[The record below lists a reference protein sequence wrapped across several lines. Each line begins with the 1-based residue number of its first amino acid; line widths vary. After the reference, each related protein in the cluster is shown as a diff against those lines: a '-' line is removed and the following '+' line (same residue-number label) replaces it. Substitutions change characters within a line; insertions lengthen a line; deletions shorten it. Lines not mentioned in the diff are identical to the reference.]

1 MSEYVKVSAVQS
13 RLKLLEDRNLYMYGV
28 AGCGKTA
35 AVEYF
40 LRRKKHLTI
49 HCHPEMYRDLPPLEE
64 LKDDD

>member
-40 LRRKKHLTI
+40 LRRKCTGICL
-49 HCHPEMYRDLPPLEE
+49 RWRN
-64 LKDDD
+64 